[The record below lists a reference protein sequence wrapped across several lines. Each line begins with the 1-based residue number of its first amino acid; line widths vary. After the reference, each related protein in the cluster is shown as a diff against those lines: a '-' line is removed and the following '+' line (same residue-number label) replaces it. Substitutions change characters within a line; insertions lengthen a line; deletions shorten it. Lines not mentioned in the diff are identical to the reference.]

1 MWTFVLTPLQYQ
13 IFLLKNRK
21 VMFRRQMNYMT
32 SLTGLPQLLLGISLR
47 YHLAEESSDPMMNQ
61 MGRTI
66 RSLRP
71 KLTVPQENQNK
82 SKGSR
87 QVVQN
92 NIMEHHHQPDPLPM
106 SQSLL
111 LYM

>member
-1 MWTFVLTPLQYQ
+1 
-13 IFLLKNRK
+13 
-21 VMFRRQMNYMT
+21 
-32 SLTGLPQLLLGISLR
+32 
-47 YHLAEESSDPMMNQ
+47 MNQ
-61 MGRTI
+61 MGRMI

-92 NIMEHHHQPDPLPM
+92 NIMEHHHQPDPSPM